1 MTKPA
6 ARTAASKAPQAGA
19 CGAKAAKASQ
29 AKPVPRVAKA
39 PRRRPG
45 PANIFG
51 ADPHKHTLTATVLD
65 CRGGV
70 LGTRSF
76 RVSGEG
82 HQAMEAWALGF
93 GRVERWGIEG
103 ASGLG
108 RHTAVYLAER
118 GHDVRDCSPN
128 RTNERRRA
136 RQQGKTDASDS
147 LRIARETQA
156 DPAMPRAFKRA
167 AGDAGPDET
176 TELMAL
182 WHKARRSVLKS
193 RQHILNEAENLLCDL
208 PLEMR
213 ELLPATKDVKP
224 RLAAL
229 ARLDRAGTIDAP
241 TRLRLQLLD
250 GYAQEVA
257 ELDAREKL
265 AVRQLAGLTTAAGS
279 SLDGLCGISTRS
291 AAELLVEVG
300 DPRRFA
306 GEGGFARFNGTAP
319 IPASSAEGD
328 GEPVRYRLNRG
339 GNRRVNAV
347 LHIMAVTQLAH
358 DQRARHI
365 FDEARHRGH
374 SKKEAMRVLKRHL
387 SDVVYRRML
396 ADLDRRLAAP
406 PGTKVKRVA

>member
-1 MTKPA
+1 MRTTA
-6 ARTAASKAPQAGA
+6 TRTTAAEAKPSP
-19 CGAKAAKASQ
+19 AKA
-29 AKPVPRVAKA
+29 
-39 PRRRPG
+39 RRRRG

-65 CRGGV
+65 CRGGA

-76 RVSGEG
+76 KVSGEG
-82 HQAMEAWALGF
+82 HRAMETWVLGF
-93 GRVERWGIEG
+93 GPVERWGIEG

-108 RHTAVYLAER
+108 RHTAMYLVER

-128 RTNERRRA
+128 RTNERRRG

-156 DPAMPRAFKRA
+156 EPGMPRAFKRA
-167 AGDAGPDET
+167 EGDSGPDET
-176 TELMAL
+176 TELLAL

-213 ELLPATKDVKP
+213 EALPATTDVKS

-229 ARLDRAGTIDAP
+229 ARTDRDAHMDAP
-241 TRLRLQLLD
+241 TRLRLELLD
-250 GYAQEVA
+250 GYAREVA
-257 ELDAREKL
+257 GLDAKEKL
-265 AVRQLAGLTTAAGS
+265 AVRQLARLTKVAGS
-279 SLDGLCGISTRS
+279 TLDGLCGISTRS

-306 GEGGFARFNGTAP
+306 GEGGFARFNGSAP

-328 GEPVRYRLNRG
+328 DEPVRYRLNRG

-358 DQRARHI
+358 DQRARRI
-365 FDEARHRGH
+365 FDDARHRGH
-374 SKKEAMRVLKRHL
+374 SKKEAMRVVKRHL

-396 ADLDRRLAAP
+396 ADLEGRLVAQSTDIKP
-406 PGTKVKRVA
+406 QNTDVRRVA